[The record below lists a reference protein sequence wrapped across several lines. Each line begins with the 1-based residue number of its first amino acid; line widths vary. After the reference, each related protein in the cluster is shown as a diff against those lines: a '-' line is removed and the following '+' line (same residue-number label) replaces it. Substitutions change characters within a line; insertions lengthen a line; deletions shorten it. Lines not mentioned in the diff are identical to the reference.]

1 MGNANGHVSD
11 RRKSL
16 SGGGAPHVPSN
27 IITNNEINPHSAHN
41 ANVGSPVTHP
51 LGSIGPVDITKGTSN
66 NNGKSP
72 NKVSASGSAF
82 SKTILGFRPRATTAD
97 SGSYNRPRPRATTVS
112 HGSSNGNS
120 SVAQRVG
127 GPRKYASVDGENI
140 TGNNSSNASPTDL
153 IERHKMDP
161 ATAAFI
167 KSCNEKEGATKKL
180 PTIFKFNGEGKDVYV
195 CGSFN
200 NWQKL
205 KMSKSTKDFVAIV
218 DLKEGEHEYKFLVDG
233 EWVND
238 PNEPKVDARD
248 ENGLTVTNNLIRVQ
262 KEDFDA
268 YHALDMDSKAVALAQ
283 QNHKKRLFSDTF
295 SQEIPSYVTER
306 TEHRTGP
313 PILPPHL
320 LQVILNK
327 DTPLSVEPTLLP
339 EPNHVMLNHLYALS
353 IKDGVMVL
361 SSTQRYRR
369 KYVTTLLYKPMG
381 ARKS

>member
-1 MGNANGHVSD
+1 
-11 RRKSL
+11 
-16 SGGGAPHVPSN
+16 
-27 IITNNEINPHSAHN
+27 
-41 ANVGSPVTHP
+41 
-51 LGSIGPVDITKGTSN
+51 
-66 NNGKSP
+66 
-72 NKVSASGSAF
+72 
-82 SKTILGFRPRATTAD
+82 
-97 SGSYNRPRPRATTVS
+97 
-112 HGSSNGNS
+112 
-120 SVAQRVG
+120 
-127 GPRKYASVDGENI
+127 
-140 TGNNSSNASPTDL
+140 
-153 IERHKMDP
+153 MDA

-167 KSCNEKEGATKKL
+167 ASCKEKEGATKKL
-180 PTIFKFNGEGKDVYV
+180 PTIFKYNGNAKDVYV
-195 CGSFN
+195 CGTFN

-205 KMSKSTKDFVAIV
+205 KMSRSTKDFVAIV

-238 PNEPKVDARD
+238 PNEPKKDAKD
-248 ENGLTVTNNLIRVQ
+248 EHGFLVTNNLIRVQ

-283 QNHKKRLFSDTF
+283 QSHKKRLFADTF
-295 SQEIPSYVTER
+295 NQEIPQYVTER

-327 DTPLSVEPTLLP
+327 DTPLSCEPTLLP

-381 ARKS
+381 VRKNQV